1 MQPLAERMRPMNLED
16 ILGQDHL
23 VGPGKVLTQA
33 LEKGHLPSLILWG
46 PPGVGKTSLAR
57 ILAQQLRR
65 PFFEL
70 SAVHAGVREVRE
82 LLAKSKERT
91 LFEPLAPILFIDE
104 VHRFNKGQ
112 QDALLAAVEKGQ
124 IIMIGAT
131 TENPSFEINNALLS
145 RCQVYT
151 LKPLS
156 SDDLL
161 ILISRILEK
170 DWLFKDRNV
179 TLEENE
185 ALLQLAHGDARR
197 LCNIM
202 ELVGNTGST
211 DICIT
216 NGWVYNLVQENL
228 GLYDKGGEMHYDIAS
243 AFIKSIRGSDPNAAL
258 YWLARMVEGG
268 EDPSFIARR
277 LVIAAAEDIGL
288 ANPNAILLATSCQ
301 QATNLV
307 GWPECRIILAEAT
320 VYLACSPKSNSAYMG
335 IEQALACVRNEG
347 SLPVP
352 LPLRNAVTGLM
363 KNLQYGEG
371 YQYVHDHPGNF
382 AEQEYLPDALSG
394 TIFYTP
400 GENPPERRFLDYLK
414 DKWQKHYNY

>member
-1 MQPLAERMRPMNLED
+1 M
-16 ILGQDHL
+16 
-23 VGPGKVLTQA
+23 
-33 LEKGHLPSLILWG
+33 
-46 PPGVGKTSLAR
+46 
-57 ILAQQLRR
+57 
-65 PFFEL
+65 
-70 SAVHAGVREVRE
+70 
-82 LLAKSKERT
+82 
-91 LFEPLAPILFIDE
+91 
-104 VHRFNKGQ
+104 
-112 QDALLAAVEKGQ
+112 
-124 IIMIGAT
+124 
-131 TENPSFEINNALLS
+131 
-145 RCQVYT
+145 
-151 LKPLS
+151 
-156 SDDLL
+156 
-161 ILISRILEK
+161 
-170 DWLFKDRNV
+170 

-185 ALLQLAHGDARR
+185 SLLQLAHGDARR

-211 DICIT
+211 DIRIT

>member
-211 DICIT
+211 DIRIT

>member
-1 MQPLAERMRPMNLED
+1 MQPLAERMRPANLED
-16 ILGQDHL
+16 LLGQEHL

-33 LEKGHLPSLILWG
+33 LEKGHLPSMILWG

-82 LLAKSKERT
+82 LLEKSKERT
-91 LFEPLAPILFIDE
+91 LFDPLAPILFIDE
-104 VHRFNKGQ
+104 VHRFNKAQ

-124 IIMIGAT
+124 VVLIGAT

-156 SDDLL
+156 SADLL
-161 ILISRILEK
+161 QLVSRILEK
-170 DWLFKDRNV
+170 DWLFKGRKV
-179 TLEENE
+179 ALEENE

-202 ELVGNTGST
+202 ELFGNTASP
-211 DICIT
+211 DMHIT
-216 NGWVYNLVQENL
+216 NEWVVSLVQENL

-288 ANPNAILLATSCQ
+288 ANPNALLLATSCQ
-301 QATNLV
+301 QATAMV

-320 VYLACSPKSNSAYMG
+320 VYLACSPKSNSAYIA
-335 IEQALACVRNEG
+335 IEQALACTRKEG
-347 SLPVP
+347 PLPVP
-352 LPLRNAVTGLM
+352 LHLRNAVTGLM

-382 AEQEYLPDALSG
+382 TDQEYLPETLSG
-394 TIFYTP
+394 TAFYTP
-400 GENPPERRFLDYLK
+400 GENPPERRFLEYLK
-414 DKWQKHYNY
+414 EKWQKRYNY